1 MQLTAGGTIY
11 PPAEMRKQ
19 SQAQTLTWMMESA
32 VLRVWWHYQEVRGM
46 ASEEPPWD
54 AQEVIFRRYMES
66 MAAKRTTYQSDWTL
80 SAEALSANLS
90 ALSVDAQKRAE
101 KDAAKKTA
109 KAAAAEQRESERKAE
124 AIVLIKRIER
134 NKRKYVTVVSGLEEH
149 GLDLK
154 KVAKE
159 LGKKF
164 ATGSSVTKT
173 AAGGEEITVQG
184 DVSDDLYD
192 WLQEKYPDIP
202 EDNLDMKDETKKKG
216 GSWDW
221 VRENWRI
228 WALRMSGRIWPP

>member
-1 MQLTAGGTIY
+1 MHQKLYSEGGQTAFDLGIRGGLT
-11 PPAEMRKQ
+11 
-19 SQAQTLTWMMESA
+19 S
-32 VLRVWWHYQEVRGM
+32 
-46 ASEEPPWD
+46 
-54 AQEVIFRRYMES
+54 
-66 MAAKRTTYQSDWTL
+66 L
-80 SAEALSANLS
+80 STEALSANLS

-109 KAAAAEQRESERKAE
+109 KAAAAEQREAERKAE
-124 AIVLIKRIER
+124 AIVLIKRVER

-192 WLQEKYPDIP
+192 WLVDNHSVPDENI
-202 EDNLDMKDETKKKG
+202 EMKDEKKKG
-216 GSWDW
+216 
-221 VRENWRI
+221 
-228 WALRMSGRIWPP
+228 

>member
-1 MQLTAGGTIY
+1 MCSLPPEYCEFGGTTKKCEEWLQKNHPDLHKKLY
-11 PPAEMRKQ
+11 
-19 SQAQTLTWMMESA
+19 
-32 VLRVWWHYQEVRGM
+32 
-46 ASEEPPWD
+46 SEE
-54 AQEVIFRRYMES
+54 V
-66 MAAKRTTYQSDWTL
+66 
-80 SAEALSANLS
+80 LSANLS

-109 KAAAAEQRESERKAE
+109 KAAAAEQREAERKAE
-124 AIVLIKRIER
+124 AIVLIKRVER
-134 NKRKYVTVVSGLEEH
+134 NKRKYVTVLSGLEEH
-149 GLDLK
+149 GLELK

-192 WLQEKYPDIP
+192 WLQEKYPEIP

-216 GSWDW
+216 G
-221 VRENWRI
+221 
-228 WALRMSGRIWPP
+228 G

>member
-1 MQLTAGGTIY
+1 MGLSPTVPSHAFECVVSGSDTVTSSTVNLGERSRSAKNGFRKTILICTRGY
-11 PPAEMRKQ
+11 
-19 SQAQTLTWMMESA
+19 TLQVRHFHGPNSFLESPD
-32 VLRVWWHYQEVRGM
+32 QIFPEV
-46 ASEEPPWD
+46 
-54 AQEVIFRRYMES
+54 
-66 MAAKRTTYQSDWTL
+66 
-80 SAEALSANLS
+80 LSANLS

-101 KDAAKKTA
+101 KDAAKKAA
-109 KAAAAEQRESERKAE
+109 KAAAAEQREAERKAE
-124 AIVLIKRIER
+124 AMVLIKRVER

-192 WLQEKYPDIP
+192 WLVEQYPDIP
-202 EDNLDMKDETKKKG
+202 EDNLDMKDEVKKKG
-216 GSWDW
+216 
-221 VRENWRI
+221 
-228 WALRMSGRIWPP
+228 